1 MRDEEVSERNDR
13 NKVKA
18 FHCEFYNRCL
28 AALVYVCSKQN
39 PFIHM
44 SFLGLFY
51 LHSSLPTWDFIHSLQ
66 VNPAIRPVNG
76 SGLLGLGRVQPN
88 PLSQPCNL
96 ILFFLCEIIMELQVK
111 YILRFLV
118 AYPPSHNY

>member
-1 MRDEEVSERNDR
+1 MVSFR
-13 NKVKA
+13 VCH
-18 FHCEFYNRCL
+18 FWLGFFQ
-28 AALVYVCSKQN
+28 AAVLKKVYVCSKQN